1 MKSLRT
7 LTAGERR
14 RITDGDPA
22 DLDVVELL
30 ARREWDRL
38 EFTRRAGLLIVRPMN
53 GSSRGGVSVYSDDV
67 TDSDAFFDPPTPL
80 GVVRRDGAC
89 PTRPWLL
96 ESDYLDQRRH
106 ATLEEAVR
114 ELADNLG
121 RDRPDASARW
131 RIATR

>member
-38 EFTRRAGLLIVRPMN
+38 EFTRRAGLLVVRPLN

-67 TDSDAFFDPPTPL
+67 TDSDLRAAAAAEFEASGGPF
-80 GVVRRDGAC
+80 R
-89 PTRPWLL
+89 W
-96 ESDYLDQRRH
+96 ES
-106 ATLEEAVR
+106 
-114 ELADNLG
+114 
-121 RDRPDASARW
+121 
-131 RIATR
+131 

>member
-30 ARREWDRL
+30 V
-38 EFTRRAGLLIVRPMN
+38 VRPMN
-53 GSSRGGVSVYSDDV
+53 GSSRGGVSVYPADV

-89 PTRPWLL
+89 PARPWLL

-121 RDRPDASARW
+121 R
-131 RIATR
+131 

>member
-67 TDSDAFFDPPTPL
+67 TDSDAFFDRRPHWASSAATAPAPHAHGCSSPTTWTSAATPPSRTPSASS
-80 GVVRRDGAC
+80 R
-89 PTRPWLL
+89 T
-96 ESDYLDQRRH
+96 
-106 ATLEEAVR
+106 TLA
-114 ELADNLG
+114 
-121 RDRPDASARW
+121 DRPDASARW
-131 RIATR
+131 RITTR